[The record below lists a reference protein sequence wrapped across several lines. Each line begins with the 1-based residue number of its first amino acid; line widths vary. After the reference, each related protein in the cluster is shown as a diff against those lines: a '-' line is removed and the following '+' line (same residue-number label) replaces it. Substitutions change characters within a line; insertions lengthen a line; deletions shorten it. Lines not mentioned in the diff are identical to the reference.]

1 MTSATTGQGRSRAAV
16 AAQVAGI
23 VGVVVCVLII
33 LVTWFGRGQVAQGV
47 DDLRASVDRGL
58 GRAITA
64 ADAVSTRLE
73 TAATSAGEIA
83 VSATE
88 VVSNPPDPEG
98 ALAGL
103 TEKVGRF
110 ADAYRQLRVTYAGI
124 REDVTSS
131 IESLQRVA
139 RFVPG
144 VEVPQGPVDTLK
156 AVDESLRSLDES
168 LTSIWPAS
176 DRPLTTAAAT
186 AIADKATALET
197 AFTRAATL
205 ADGLATDLKGV
216 QARAARAADSI
227 GTILTLAALAI
238 TILFVWVL
246 LLNIALWFLGREHG
260 RATGDQGSPAP
271 SA

>member
-1 MTSATTGQGRSRAAV
+1 MTSSTTGQRRSRAAI
-16 AAQVAGI
+16 AAQVAGV

-33 LVTWFGRGQVAQGV
+33 LVTWFGRGQVAQSV
-47 DDLRASVDRGL
+47 DDLRTSVDQGI

-83 VSATE
+83 ASARE
-88 VVSNPPDPEG
+88 VAANPPDAQG

-110 ADAYRQLRVTYAGI
+110 ADAYRELRVRYAGL
-124 REDVTSS
+124 REDVAGS

-139 RFVPG
+139 RLVPG

-176 DRPLTTAAAT
+176 DRPLTTAGAT
-186 AIADKATALET
+186 AVADKATALET
-197 AFTRAATL
+197 AFKKAATL
-205 ADGLATDLKGV
+205 ADGLAQDLKGV
-216 QARAARAADSI
+216 QARAARAADTIS
-227 GTILTLAALAI
+227 TILTFAALAI

-246 LLNIALWFLGREHG
+246 LLNIALWLLGRMYG
-260 RATGDQGSPAP
+260 RAAGDQGGTAAS
-271 SA
+271 S